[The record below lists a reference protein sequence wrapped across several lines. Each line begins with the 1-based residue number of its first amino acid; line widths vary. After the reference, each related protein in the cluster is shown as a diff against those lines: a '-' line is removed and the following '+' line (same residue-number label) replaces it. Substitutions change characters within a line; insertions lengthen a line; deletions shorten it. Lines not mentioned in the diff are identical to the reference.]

1 MERIKRSWVLAKAS
15 LEVLRKDKEL
25 MIFPILSSIALLMVT
40 ATFLFP
46 MLVGSLLD
54 NVFESGVSFFGYIVL
69 FLFYIVQYTVMH
81 FFNTAL
87 VGAALIRLRGGDPTV
102 KDGLKVAWQ
111 RIRQIVSWAVISA
124 TVGMILRMISD
135 SSKRK
140 GKGISQI
147 ISSILGAAWGVITFL
162 VVPIL
167 AAEGL
172 GPIEALK
179 RSWEL
184 LKRSWGEQIAGTFSI
199 GTVFGLI
206 GFIISLILIGAGV
219 GLSLWLE
226 SWVPGVLFGV
236 VFIFMIVFLSL
247 LNSTLTGIFTAAV
260 YVYAAEG
267 HVGLF
272 DEEIIRGAI
281 RQ

>member
-15 LEVLRKDKEL
+15 LEVLGKDKEL
-25 MIFPILSSIALLMVT
+25 MIFPFLSSIALLMVT

-54 NVFESGVSFFGYIVL
+54 NVFESGIPFIGYIVL
-69 FLFYIVQYTVMH
+69 FVFYIVQYTVMH

-111 RIRQIVSWAVISA
+111 RITQILGWALISA
-124 TVGMILRMISD
+124 TVGMILKMISD
-135 SSKRK
+135 GSKRK
-140 GKGISQI
+140 GRGIGQI
-147 ISSILGAAWGVITFL
+147 ISSILGAAWGVVTFL

-199 GTVFGLI
+199 GTIFGLI
-206 GFIISLILIGAGV
+206 GVVLSLILIGAGV

-226 SWVPGVLFGV
+226 SWVPGVVFGAV
-236 VFIFMIVFLSL
+236 LIFTLVFLSL

>member
-15 LEVLRKDKEL
+15 LEVLGKDKEL

-54 NVFESGVSFFGYIVL
+54 NVVESGIPFFGYIVL

-111 RIRQIVSWAVISA
+111 RIEQILGWALISA
-124 TVGMILRMISD
+124 TVGMILRAISD
-135 SSKRK
+135 NSNKK
-140 GKGISQI
+140 GRGISQI
-147 ISSILGAAWGVITFL
+147 ISSILGAAWGVVTFL
-162 VVPIL
+162 VVPVL

-172 GPIEALK
+172 GPFKSLK

-184 LKRSWGEQIAGTFSI
+184 LKNSWGEQIAGTFSI

-206 GFIISLILIGAGV
+206 GFILSMVLIGAGV
-219 GLSLWLE
+219 GLSIWLE

-236 VFIFMIVFLSL
+236 VFIFMLMALSL

-267 HVGLF
+267 QVGLF